1 MLVCFCVCVSFM
13 CRVCI
18 CGFVCG
24 GGEVAGADIYVQ
36 CSWFNTSFRI
46 VLYNFFIIIIIFT
59 GFILLIL

>member
-1 MLVCFCVCVSFM
+1 M